1 MIPPKSPHLA
11 TAIGRTTHT
20 TPHTHTHP
28 PVELD
33 RLLAESGENLETMAL
48 DGGSARGR
56 DGRTPPALTSA

>member
-11 TAIGRTTHT
+11 IAIGRTT
-20 TPHTHTHP
+20 PPTHTP

>member
-11 TAIGRTTHT
+11 IAIGRTTHT
-20 TPHTHTHP
+20 PPTHTHP

-48 DGGSARGR
+48 DGGPARGR